1 MAVHACWTAPPRR
14 ALSWALVPSPA
25 QLAESELVEMYVQTA
40 LMRRKGDAETSWR
53 TAGDVLWV
61 IHYGMLVLAAVAAGV
76 TLTYLKFVLAPLA
89 MAYFISFLLTPL
101 MALFVRRPPHACG
114 HTCCRCCAARL
125 SPAAAGRRRSGSCA
139 AALADCLRVGKLPH
153 AVAVVS
159 VRVC

>member
-1 MAVHACWTAPPRR
+1 MEVHACWNAPPRR

-114 HTCCRCCAARL
+114 RTCCRCCAARL
-125 SPAAAGRRRSGSCA
+125 SP
-139 AALADCLRVGKLPH
+139 
-153 AVAVVS
+153 
-159 VRVC
+159 